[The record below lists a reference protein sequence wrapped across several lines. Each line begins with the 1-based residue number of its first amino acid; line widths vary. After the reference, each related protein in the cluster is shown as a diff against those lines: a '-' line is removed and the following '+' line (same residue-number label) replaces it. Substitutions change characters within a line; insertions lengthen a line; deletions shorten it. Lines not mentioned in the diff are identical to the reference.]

1 MRCQANLLLMRLPTF
16 ISDFNLNMI
25 YYMLK
30 VFETLLCRLVA
41 LSPCRL
47 VVLLPSCTVK
57 QAFY

>member
-30 VFETLLCRLVA
+30 VFETLLCRLVY
-41 LSPCRL
+41 LSRCRIL
-47 VVLLPSCTVK
+47 FLLNT
-57 QAFY
+57 